1 MRGDNTLLYIVL
13 AIVILHFVIGIGFLV
28 YKLAG
33 PVKKDKNNT
42 DNNQNDSE

>member
-13 AIVILHFVIGIGFLV
+13 AIVILHFIIGIGFLV

-33 PVKKDKNNT
+33 PVKKSDDNKENKNNEL
-42 DNNQNDSE
+42 S

>member
-13 AIVILHFVIGIGFLV
+13 AIVILHFAVGIGFLI

-33 PVKKDKNNT
+33 PVKKSKD
-42 DNNQNDSE
+42 EEE